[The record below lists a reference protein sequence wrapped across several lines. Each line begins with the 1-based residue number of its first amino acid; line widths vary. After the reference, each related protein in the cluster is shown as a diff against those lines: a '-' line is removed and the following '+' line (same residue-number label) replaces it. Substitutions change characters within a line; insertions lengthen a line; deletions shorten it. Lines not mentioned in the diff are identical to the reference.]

1 MNKPSILSIWNF
13 WNICDVTPNKCTLKE
28 IWLPET
34 AEFNI
39 NCEASSRLQYEK
51 DAMRAEG
58 HQVAVLLLSRSC
70 SHVRVKHLGLF
81 FGVFFPRSR
90 LHLYVIFSTWQRR
103 VCAFVLRLLLL
114 TFNETN
120 VSSFNVRCVVAAAP
134 MWPRS
139 GSSSQKLT
147 TKLNYRG
154 NNCSTAKIARLR
166 VLTWFHWAK
175 LHEMEWFY
183 QPFLDSCLFLPLTHT
198 SISPPLA
205 FSFFFFL

>member
-1 MNKPSILSIWNF
+1 M
-13 WNICDVTPNKCTLKE
+13 
-28 IWLPET
+28 
-34 AEFNI
+34 
-39 NCEASSRLQYEK
+39 
-51 DAMRAEG
+51 
-58 HQVAVLLLSRSC
+58 
-70 SHVRVKHLGLF
+70 
-81 FGVFFPRSR
+81 

-114 TFNETN
+114 TLNETN
-120 VSSFNVRCVVAAAP
+120 VSSFIVRCVLAAAP

-154 NNCSTAKIARLR
+154 NNCSPTKIARLR
-166 VLTWFHWAK
+166 VLTWFHWAE

-198 SISPPLA
+198 SVSSLLPLPLSL
-205 FSFFFFL
+205 SFFCKKPQRNVLRDRNTIGCIYVRAHVCVLVYRAN

>member
-1 MNKPSILSIWNF
+1 M
-13 WNICDVTPNKCTLKE
+13 
-28 IWLPET
+28 
-34 AEFNI
+34 
-39 NCEASSRLQYEK
+39 
-51 DAMRAEG
+51 
-58 HQVAVLLLSRSC
+58 
-70 SHVRVKHLGLF
+70 
-81 FGVFFPRSR
+81 

-114 TFNETN
+114 TLNETN
-120 VSSFNVRCVVAAAP
+120 VSSFIVRCVLAAAP

-154 NNCSTAKIARLR
+154 NNCSTTKIARLR
-166 VLTWFHWAK
+166 VLTWFHWAE

-198 SISPPLA
+198 SVSSLLPLPLSL
-205 FSFFFFL
+205 SFFCKKPQRNVLRDRNTIGCIYVRAHVCVLVYRAN